1 MWTEDVVRHEALLD
15 RAVMKGHRLRL
26 VAASQ
31 PTARLAEL
39 LPATWAGTALCGG
52 HPARL
57 RLDLMRSENRPR
69 KTCHFRAQA
78 PVGALDTDFAAVVA
92 PPIFGREVGH
102 LRCVGREAE
111 ILKRVSILVAG
122 RG

>member
-1 MWTEDVVRHEALLD
+1 
-15 RAVMKGHRLRL
+15 
-26 VAASQ
+26 
-31 PTARLAEL
+31 
-39 LPATWAGTALCGG
+39 
-52 HPARL
+52 
-57 RLDLMRSENRPR
+57 
-69 KTCHFRAQA
+69 
-78 PVGALDTDFAAVVA
+78 VVA